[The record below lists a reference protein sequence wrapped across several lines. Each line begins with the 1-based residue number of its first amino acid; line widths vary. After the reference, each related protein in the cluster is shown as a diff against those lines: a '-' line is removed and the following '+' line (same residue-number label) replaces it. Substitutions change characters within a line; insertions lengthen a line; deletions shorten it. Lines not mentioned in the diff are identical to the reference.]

1 MRPSS
6 CLAAQHPQQCRHRR
20 NLVVAALAALVS
32 LSAASRT
39 PVPIRDAPDLYD
51 HLTNSAYDGALLVLA
66 PGPYPLDPARPN
78 CGRLE
83 LRPGMAITGVAGAP
97 EQVVIDASALYL
109 AKPDQPN
116 YCNEPAKFAAVR
128 MGRGNNS
135 LESLTVTGASSA
147 AAAIGTDLDG
157 SATRVRIANVIVT
170 NSARGIDVRNFLTSG
185 RALDVTL
192 VDNVMHDNKLSKPG
206 QGLRIANIGS
216 TASSIRVT
224 MSGNAM
230 YDNVVGCLVANLNG
244 SNSAIAVTSTGDA
257 IYDNG
262 NGCLVNGGIADA
274 GSLIPAP
281 ANASGNAVSVM
292 FNGGS
297 IEGNNRPPGAASP
310 SPGGLVVI
318 GGQSNSP
325 VYGASRNA
333 VSVTLKST
341 LLDDNPP
348 QKDLVAAGAVPDVSG
363 TGNSVLV
370 DLRNAAGTPETTVT
384 TSASN
389 PAVVRR

>member
-32 LSAASRT
+32 LPAASRT

-51 HLTNSAYDGALLVLA
+51 HLANSAYDGALLVLA

-83 LRPGMAITGVAGAP
+83 LRPGMAITGVGGAP

-128 MGRGNNS
+128 MGRGSNS

-157 SATRVRIANVIVT
+157 SAARVRIANVIVT
-170 NSARGIDVRNFLTSG
+170 NSARGIDVRNFLTSA

-192 VDNVMHDNKLSKPG
+192 VDNVLHANLGKPG

-216 TASSIRVT
+216 SASSIRVT
-224 MSGNAM
+224 MSGNAI
-230 YDNVVGCLVANLNG
+230 YANVVGCLVANLNG
-244 SNSAIAVTSTGDA
+244 SGSAIAVTSTGDA

-262 NGCLVNGGIADA
+262 NGCLVNGGIVD
-274 GSLIPAP
+274 GTSLIPAP
-281 ANASGNAVSVM
+281 ANASGNAVSVT

-297 IEGNNRPPGAASP
+297 VEGNNRPPGAASP

-333 VSVTLKST
+333 VSVTLKTT

-363 TGNSVLV
+363 SGNSVLV
-370 DLRNAAGTPETTVT
+370 DLRNATGTPEATVT